1 MAQEL
6 IGINGQLVQLQLTAF
21 EKRLL
26 SRFRAEATF
35 SKYGMKRQIGRHQGK
50 AINFRRLETIFP
62 AGNAGSLANAS
73 APDALTE
80 GTYPA
85 EIQATW
91 TSITMTLNQFGQWM
105 KVSDLLETQSIDDVM
120 PEFTEALAESMR
132 DAIDLVTRDVLVAG
146 TNRQYAGISLTR
158 GGASGVGSGMYLNL
172 AELREAKRT
181 LMRANARPIREAGGK
196 YLVITHPDVQFDL
209 EADTN
214 IVTAWQD
221 AGARGMGNQIFDTQ
235 FKDLPMGFRVL
246 TTTNARVFASL
257 GLSGA
262 NVYIT
267 HVLAE
272 EAYGTADYAALPA
285 RIIKHERGSSG
296 IADPLDQAATVG
308 WKASWNAVILN
319 QSLHVAIEHAS
330 RVSNAA

>member
-1 MAQEL
+1 MSETLERGDVQRLDGRRAAPDGPFLITGRAQCEGKVRTHAS
-6 IGINGQLVQLQLTAF
+6 GINDTCRLIYPFPNRETLAEMTSGSPTNEERTLTSAQVVFRPFFQLLDWLTAV
-21 EKRLL
+21 
-26 SRFRAEATF
+26 
-35 SKYGMKRQIGRHQGK
+35 
-50 AINFRRLETIFP
+50 
-62 AGNAGSLANAS
+62 
-73 APDALTE
+73 
-80 GTYPA
+80 
-85 EIQATW
+85 
-91 TSITMTLNQFGQWM
+91 QWM

-120 PEFTEALAESMR
+120 PEFTEALSESMR
-132 DAIDLVTRDVLVAG
+132 DAIDLITRDVLVAG

-158 GGASGVGSGMYLNL
+158 GGASGVGSGMYLSL

-181 LMRANARPIREAGGK
+181 LMRANARAFRAEGEK

-209 EADTN
+209 EADSN
-214 IVTAWQD
+214 IVSAWQD
-221 AGARGMGNQIFDTQ
+221 AGSRGMGNQIFSTQ

-246 TTTNARVFASL
+246 TTTNARIFASL

-296 IADPLDQAATVG
+296 ISDPLDQAATVG